1 MKSGQGARMSV
12 LAPQHHCD
20 CGGVGPRLAR
30 QCCRGPAR
38 ACARPEPRPEG
49 GQSLLRDGHV
59 SCGLTEAL
67 GRVLSF
73 RESVAALV
81 LAGGADA
88 QWCGPRSVNGG
99 TDPEL
104 GPVGVHERVGGCGCG
119 RVCWL
124 SGRCFRA
131 CHAPRPWRWCALTE
145 SLPLSLCCCLLSVP
159 APGHP
164 RLSPPGAWWSVSEMQ
179 GGSGL
184 VALPP

>member
-119 RVCWL
+119 RVCAG
-124 SGRCFRA
+124 SRA
-131 CHAPRPWRWCALTE
+131 GVSERAMPLALVCPHRE
-145 SLPLSLCCCLLSVP
+145 PAAVPVLLPSLCPCTW
-159 APGHP
+159 
-164 RLSPPGAWWSVSEMQ
+164 SPPSVSSWCMVVCE
-179 GGSGL
+179 
-184 VALPP
+184 